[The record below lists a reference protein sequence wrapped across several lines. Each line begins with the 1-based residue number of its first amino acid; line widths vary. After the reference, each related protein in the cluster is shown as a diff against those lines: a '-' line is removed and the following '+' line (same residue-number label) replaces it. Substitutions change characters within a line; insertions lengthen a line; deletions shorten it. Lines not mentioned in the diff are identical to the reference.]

1 MTAMTAMTETGAKPT
16 RATAEEQWLPALRG
30 VAAVL
35 LIASSIVQLVFARG
49 VIPPLV
55 AIDVAL
61 IAGWIVSRSR
71 PKAGAIT
78 MGAASIAYLLGSG
91 PFDAPNVAHPD
102 SIFPFIVATAAM
114 TAAVIGV
121 IGFIAVLSGRMAG
134 GGRTALAIGTAVVGV
149 AVVIGVA
156 AWTMADTTPTRAG
169 DVAIKAH
176 NVAYQPKV
184 VQTPGGTVDIRV
196 SNGDF
201 VRHTFVLDGQHM
213 SLSIPAG
220 KARRT
225 AVALQPGRYR
235 FHCDIKGHENMA
247 GTLVVS

>member
-1 MTAMTAMTETGAKPT
+1 MTAMTAMTTMTETGAKPT

-30 VAAVL
+30 VAA
-35 LIASSIVQLVFARG
+35 
-49 VIPPLV
+49 
-55 AIDVAL
+55 
-61 IAGWIVSRSR
+61 
-71 PKAGAIT
+71 
-78 MGAASIAYLLGSG
+78 
-91 PFDAPNVAHPD
+91 
-102 SIFPFIVATAAM
+102 
-114 TAAVIGV
+114 
-121 IGFIAVLSGRMAG
+121 
-134 GGRTALAIGTAVVGV
+134 GGRTALATGTPVVGG

-247 GTLVVS
+247 GT